1 MILPTRCDFPRADR
15 QKNCTQFLLHL
26 RSTEDLDQI
35 EADLDDIKPQI
46 LLFLRSLRQLKIN
59 TNNGEITH
67 VVQDEGYD
75 VELGGETKA
84 LFTIDD
90 KNHRS
95 NETKYIMVRHNAT
108 DMPQDKRREG
118 VTMSEVVL
126 AFPIQN
132 SNTPVTSRQQVFAFL
147 PINDFGFN
155 VSGSFL

>member
-1 MILPTRCDFPRADR
+1 MWFRM
-15 QKNCTQFLLHL
+15 NH
-26 RSTEDLDQI
+26 
-35 EADLDDIKPQI
+35 
-46 LLFLRSLRQLKIN
+46 
-59 TNNGEITH
+59 
-67 VVQDEGYD
+67 YD
-75 VELGGETKA
+75 VELCGETKA

-90 KNHRS
+90 ENHRS

-132 SNTPVTSRQQVFAFL
+132 SNTLVTSRQQVFAFL

-155 VSGSFL
+155 VSDSFL